1 MIDIKLKKTL
11 LTVMFISLS
20 TVGAM
25 IKIPAFIGSIAL
37 DSLPALVAAVML
49 GPLAGGITAA
59 MGHILSSLLA
69 GFPLGM
75 FHVLISL
82 EMFLLVM
89 LFGYLYKK
97 VKVISFV
104 VMLIGNA
111 FVAPLPFYFLIN
123 PSFYYTLLTPLL
135 VGTVINLVGAYILI
149 RKVSPIFSRYGES
162 GEVKG

>member
-1 MIDIKLKKTL
+1 VANIKLKKTL

-49 GPLAGGITAA
+49 GPIAGGITAGL
-59 MGHILSSLLA
+59 GHILSSLLA

-82 EMFLLVM
+82 EMFTLVM

-97 VKVISFV
+97 VKVMSYV

-111 FVAPLPFYFLIN
+111 FLAPLPFYFLIS
-123 PSFYYTLLTPLL
+123 PSFYFTLLTPLL
-135 VGTVINLVGAYILI
+135 VGTIINLVGAYILI
-149 RKVSPIFSRYGES
+149 RKASPIFSRFVQTGEI
-162 GEVKG
+162 KG